1 VKGAD
6 VARVALA
13 GIRMFNGGAALFT
26 PERLNE
32 RMELEPSAVY
42 PWRMFGIRTLLIG
55 ADLLSSDPAVRRHAL
70 RVALLIHAA
79 DTVSAAKAGLTKA
92 ISPRAAVTAT
102 AISAVNVALALAA
115 SRSQPAA
122 RARTRPSRLKIGVP
136 T

>member
-1 VKGAD
+1 VTGAD

-13 GIRMFNGGAALFT
+13 GIRMFNGGLALAA

-32 RMELEPSAVY
+32 RMQLEPGAVY

-55 ADLLSSDPAVRRHAL
+55 ADLLSNDPAVRRHAL
-70 RVALLIHAA
+70 RFALLIHVS
-79 DTVSAAKAGLTKA
+79 DTVSAAKAGLTKS

-115 SRSQPAA
+115 SRAQP
-122 RARTRPSRLKIGVP
+122 RTRTRPSRLKIGVP

>member
-1 VKGAD
+1 MRGAD

-13 GIRMFNGGAALFT
+13 GIRMFNGGAALFA

-102 AISAVNVALALAA
+102 AITALVA

-122 RARTRPSRLKIGVP
+122 RTRTRPSRLKIGVP